1 MKQEMKSL
9 RDNCTWNLVQLPQDR
24 KAVGSKWIY
33 KIKIKA
39 DGSIERHKA
48 QLVAQGYTQK
58 KFGVDYDETF
68 CKNGVFSLSYLG
80 LSIATGH
87 EIVSN

>member
-9 RDNCTWNLVQLPQDR
+9 RDNFTWNLVQLPQDR

-39 DGSIERHKA
+39 DGSIERYKA

-58 KFGVDYDETF
+58 
-68 CKNGVFSLSYLG
+68 
-80 LSIATGH
+80 
-87 EIVSN
+87 

>member
-1 MKQEMKSL
+1 MKRLLAVLIVKIGERGNEARNEVTERQLHM
-9 RDNCTWNLVQLPQDR
+9 NLVQLPRDR

-39 DGSIERHKA
+39 DGSIERYKA

-58 KFGVDYDETF
+58 
-68 CKNGVFSLSYLG
+68 
-80 LSIATGH
+80 
-87 EIVSN
+87 